1 MSPKTSDL
9 VVYHHRVYAVHN
21 YSNHGEIQHRVQVR
35 IVLLRVNTRS
45 GKLRRRII
53 SDERAHGVKICKA
66 NKKFFRMAKG
76 RCKTH
81 KVPKFSGADQLALI
95 ERAER
100 DIQRRSAQ
108 RQVDSL
114 QQQIT
119 KGGLTGRQKTLI
131 ISGNDDKKIVY
142 TKVDE
147 IPSFSV
153 QELLQSIGV
162 EGIDMSSDLN
172 PGVDVETMASRLSE
186 NMDEEPSKFRIY
198 MRDSINYAN
207 FAMLQHLVETMYL
220 PRQLEELQGWIMHHG
235 SIFIMGGAGF
245 DFRDSVQRCKEAI
258 TRLEDTWSHTL
269 IASDPSFTTPT
280 A

>member
-1 MSPKTSDL
+1 
-9 VVYHHRVYAVHN
+9 
-21 YSNHGEIQHRVQVR
+21 
-35 IVLLRVNTRS
+35 
-45 GKLRRRII
+45 
-53 SDERAHGVKICKA
+53 
-66 NKKFFRMAKG
+66 MAKG

-108 RQVDSL
+108 REVDSL
-114 QQQIT
+114 RQQIT
-119 KGGLTGRQKTLI
+119 KGGSTGRQKTLI

-153 QELLQSIGV
+153 RELFQSIGV

-172 PGVDVETMASRLSE
+172 PGVTVETMALRLAE
-186 NMDEEPSKFRIY
+186 NIDEERSKYRIY

-220 PRQLEELQGWIMHHG
+220 SRQLEELQGWIMHNG
-235 SIFIMGGAGF
+235 SIFIMGGVNF
-245 DFRDSVQRCKEAI
+245 DFGDSVQRCKEAI
-258 TRLEDTWSHTL
+258 ARLEDTWPHTL
-269 IASDPSFTTPT
+269 IVSDPSFTTPT
-280 A
+280 G